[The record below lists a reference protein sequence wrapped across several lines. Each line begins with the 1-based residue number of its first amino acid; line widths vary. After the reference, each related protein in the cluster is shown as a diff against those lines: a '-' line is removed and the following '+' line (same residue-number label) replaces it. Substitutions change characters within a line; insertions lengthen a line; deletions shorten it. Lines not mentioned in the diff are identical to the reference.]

1 MFSPVCTSVLPRIFM
16 FPASGSQLL
25 PSGCFVIPFGCFAAP
40 SELFAASSG
49 CFVIPFGCFAAP
61 FELFAASSGRFVSP
75 SAMSHIL
82 YRMPF
87 PQQMSSYEPAAAG
100 DFMESLCFELS
111 NHSRRHN
118 IIPPVI
124 VKGSDVCAFA
134 VRKRKNRLLQLV
146 NFGNLSR
153 QIFF

>member
-1 MFSPVCTSVLPRIFM
+1 M

-25 PSGCFVIPFGCFAAP
+25 P
-40 SELFAASSG
+40 SG

-100 DFMESLCFELS
+100 DFMETLCFELS

-118 IIPPVI
+118 VIPPVI
-124 VKGSDVCAFA
+124 VKGGDVCAFA

-153 QIFF
+153 QIFFQALLHLQNPLTKPADPE